1 MGREAMLMSSM
12 WERMFERN
20 SFTAK
25 AIGLLPAYFTYKE
38 TYNFLKE
45 SQWWSREQLENY
57 QMHQLS
63 GLLSHA
69 YENVPYYRRVFDE
82 RGLKPEDIQVLSDIR
97 KLPFLTREIIQ
108 QNLKDLKAQNY
119 QENRFEYI
127 TTGGSTGIPLG
138 FYYEKRVSRAREWAF
153 IRTLWDRLG
162 YRFTDRS
169 VILRGN
175 VIPSADDGRF
185 WQRSFFGRWLVL
197 SSYHMTDDNLS
208 GYIQKIRE
216 FKPRF
221 IQAYPSTIT
230 ILARYMKMH
239 DVEPFPTVKAIL
251 CGSENLYPWQRD
263 LLEEVFGC
271 RVYSWYGNSEQVVL
285 AGECEVN
292 QHYHIFPEYGIVEII
307 GKDDKPVRGEGE
319 MGEVVATGLNNWLCP
334 LIRYRTMDLAIPA
347 NNTCGCGREYPLL
360 RKVEGRT
367 HEFIITKSG
376 RPISLTSIN
385 MHSNVFDHVNRMQYY
400 QEKQGDLYINI
411 VKNQKYSDIDTRK
424 IRDALQGKLGRDMDI
439 IFCFVDEIPLTAR
452 GKNNYVIQK
461 LPISWGEKQ

>member
-1 MGREAMLMSSM
+1 
-12 WERMFERN
+12 MFERN
-20 SFTAK
+20 SFTTS
-25 AIGLLPAYFTYKE
+25 AIGLFPAYFTYKE
-38 TYNFLKE
+38 TYNFLKK

-57 QMHQLS
+57 QLQQLS

-82 RGLKPEDIQVLSDIR
+82 RELKPEDIQVLSDIR
-97 KLPFLTREIIQ
+97 KLPFLTREIVQ
-108 QNLKDLKAQNY
+108 QNLKDLNAQNY
-119 QENRFEYI
+119 PENRFEYI

-162 YRFTDRS
+162 YRFTDRC

-197 SSYHMTDDNLS
+197 STYHMTDDNLS

-251 CGSENLYPWQRD
+251 CGSENLYLWQRD

-292 QHYHIFPEYGIVEII
+292 QHYHIFPEYSIVEII

-347 NNTCGCGREYPLL
+347 NNTCGCRREYPLL

-376 RPISLTSIN
+376 RVISMT
-385 MHSNVFDHVNRMQYY
+385 VFCMGSGVCDNIREFQFI
-400 QEKQGDLYINI
+400 QEKSGEVIFTMVKSDSFTDLNLE
-411 VKNQKYSDIDTRK
+411 K
-424 IRDALQGKLGRDMDI
+424 IREYLNWKLGDDVDLI
-439 IFCFVDEIPLTAR
+439 IRFVDSIPSTNS
-452 GKNNYVIQK
+452 GKHPFIIQK
-461 LPISWGEKQ
+461 LAVKFENCEVLPCPK